1 VSAPVRRPITEPTTS
16 ASPGGTVAVLADRLK
31 ARRLAA
37 QRAVDNAAATV
48 ERLAQALHGF
58 AAELE
63 GATRVEPSEQLRLL
77 SHGLASNAASLALAS
92 ADVQRASETLAMLA
106 FLLDPVKL

>member
-1 VSAPVRRPITEPTTS
+1 MSAPVRRSAAEPAPS
-16 ASPGGTVAVLADRLK
+16 APPGGTVAVSTGRLD

-63 GATRVEPSEQLRLL
+63 GATRVEPAEQLRLL
-77 SHGLASNAASLALAS
+77 SHGLVSNAASLALAS
-92 ADVQRASETLAMLA
+92 ADVQRASETLATLA